1 MNMQLLIQQFYPFLL
16 SNHPI
21 SQSPLNSPASSPNHP
36 PNPINSTNH
45 KIDHTLHTF
54 QPFDHNPKSFA
65 TFTLRPSCALPSKSN
80 LHWTWIGEHGPFMTN
95 GTLRE
100 NSRSNSDTDSDETV
114 LMFNLDRLN
123 EGYPD
128 WVRRDA
134 WSRRQIPVI
143 PNPFIDNL
151 VQRVDRNR
159 LRFGVGDSS
168 TGPQIRRIH
177 DLGQDESWTQYL
189 ANDESQVES
198 AHNRTVSLDTGLN
211 NIHNIAITNLGP
223 GPPSPAS
230 VASDPGQHINLQCGS
245 DLVSSQVP
253 PKKRFRTDIGRLGRN
268 IRQKL
273 LCGFFSKEGT
283 KFDTIDPPSFNIDS
297 DCHTNAEAP
306 FYPKGCWE
314 ADPNQLPQQP

>member
-16 SNHPI
+16 SKHPI
-21 SQSPLNSPASSPNHP
+21 SQSPLNSPTSSPNHP

-45 KIDHTLHTF
+45 NLDHTLHTF

-65 TFTLRPSCALPSKSN
+65 TFTLRPSCALPSRSN
-80 LHWTWIGEHGPFMTN
+80 LHWTWIGEHGLFTTN

-134 WSRRQIPVI
+134 WSRGQIPVI

-168 TGPQIRRIH
+168 TGPQI
-177 DLGQDESWTQYL
+177 
-189 ANDESQVES
+189 
-198 AHNRTVSLDTGLN
+198 
-211 NIHNIAITNLGP
+211 
-223 GPPSPAS
+223 
-230 VASDPGQHINLQCGS
+230 
-245 DLVSSQVP
+245 
-253 PKKRFRTDIGRLGRN
+253 KR
-268 IRQKL
+268 
-273 LCGFFSKEGT
+273 
-283 KFDTIDPPSFNIDS
+283 P
-297 DCHTNAEAP
+297 
-306 FYPKGCWE
+306 
-314 ADPNQLPQQP
+314 